1 MVRLIK
7 PPYPHSRA
15 RQHHQAKPAK
25 DGNSDDQKSGAM
37 SEHNEVL
44 VRLQGLEI
52 LKIKEVE
59 VFAQPL
65 AWLDR

>member
-1 MVRLIK
+1 
-7 PPYPHSRA
+7 
-15 RQHHQAKPAK
+15 
-25 DGNSDDQKSGAM
+25 M

-44 VRLQGLEI
+44 VRLQGLEM